1 MVMAA
6 RILVGLMA
14 LFFGS
19 MGVGFWL
26 KLETQALG
34 FGLQNAVEASNL
46 VGRAAVRADFGS
58 FFLTV
63 ALLCAYAAWKRN
75 GAAAVGAALL
85 FGIAL
90 LGRIVSVLLDG
101 PAPGGVFPMGVEA
114 VSVAILLWARS
125 VWKAA

>member
-1 MVMAA
+1 MNMAA
-6 RILVGLMA
+6 RVLVGIMA

-19 MGVGFWL
+19 MGVGFWFN
-26 KLETQALG
+26 LETQAVG
-34 FGLQNAVEASNL
+34 FGLQNAVEATNL

-63 ALLCAYAAWKRN
+63 AVLCAYATWKRC
-75 GAAAVGAALL
+75 GSAAVGAALL

-90 LGRIVSVLLDG
+90 LGRIVSVALDG
-101 PAPGGVFPMGVEA
+101 PAPGGFFPMGVEA

-125 VWKAA
+125 VWKRG